1 MSAIV
6 PDKETVDLLMEL
18 GGETCKICFQ
28 CGTCTATCPWNLVRT
43 FSNRRM
49 MYKVQLGVIDFAD
62 EDLWTCAAC
71 GACVKRCPRGVANI
85 DVTRALRK
93 VISEVGA
100 AKVPDSL
107 RLSVKNIATVGNPQG
122 EAEEKRGEWAEALGV
137 KPFTPETEVLYFSCC
152 VPAFDAKIRRIA
164 QSTVEILNKAG
175 IDFGI
180 LGSKERCCGES
191 VRKVGAEAIFLSLA
205 QGNIE
210 TFSTGG
216 VKKVVVSSPHC
227 YHTFKNEYPEFG
239 AEFEVIH
246 FVQLLDQLIEEG
258 KLTFSG
264 EVKKKV
270 IYHDPCFLGRHNDI
284 YDEPRRVL
292 QAIPGVELLEFPDSR
307 QNAICCGGG
316 GGRIWMETPAG
327 ERFSELKLQ
336 QAIDA
341 GAEVIAVA
349 CPYCMLMFDDSLL
362 SMGKEGAIEIKD
374 VSELVLAAI

>member
-1 MSAIV
+1 MSAIS
-6 PDKETVDLLMEL
+6 PDKETVDLLLEL
-18 GGETCKICFQ
+18 GGDTCKICFQ
-28 CGTCTATCPWNLVRT
+28 CGTCTATCPWNLVRD
-43 FSNRRM
+43 FSSRRL
-49 MYKVQLGVIDFAD
+49 MYKVQLGLIDFGD
-62 EDLWTCAAC
+62 EDLWTCATC

-85 DVTRALRK
+85 DVIRALRK
-93 VISEVGA
+93 VVSEVGA

-122 EAEEKRGEWAEALGV
+122 ESEENRGEWAQALGV

-164 QSTVEILNKAG
+164 QSTVEVLNKVG
-175 IDFGI
+175 IDFGV

-210 TFSTGG
+210 TFSESG

-239 AEFEVIH
+239 AEFEVVH

-270 IYHDPCFLGRHNDI
+270 IYHDPCYLGRHNDI

-316 GGRIWMETPAG
+316 GGRIWMDTPAG

-341 GAEVIAVA
+341 GADVIAVA
-349 CPYCMLMFDDSLL
+349 CPYCMLMFDDSVL

-374 VSELVLAAI
+374 VSELVLEAI

>member
-137 KPFTPETEVLYFSCC
+137 KPFTPETEVIYFSCC

-180 LGSKERCCGES
+180 MGSKERCCGES

-210 TFSTGG
+210 TFSTSG

>member
-1 MSAIV
+1 M
-6 PDKETVDLLMEL
+6 
-18 GGETCKICFQ
+18 
-28 CGTCTATCPWNLVRT
+28 
-43 FSNRRM
+43 
-49 MYKVQLGVIDFAD
+49 QLGLIDFGD
-62 EDLWTCAAC
+62 EDLWTCATC

-85 DVTRALRK
+85 DVMRALRK
-93 VISEVGA
+93 VVSEVGA

-122 EAEEKRGEWAEALGV
+122 ESEENRGEWARALGV

-164 QSTVEILNKAG
+164 QSTVEVLNKVG
-175 IDFGI
+175 IDFGV

-191 VRKVGAEAIFLSLA
+191 VRKAGAEAIFLSLA

-210 TFSTGG
+210 TFSESG

-239 AEFEVIH
+239 AEFEVVH

-270 IYHDPCFLGRHNDI
+270 IYHDPCYLGRHNDI

-316 GGRIWMETPAG
+316 GGRIWMDTPAG

-341 GAEVIAVA
+341 GADVIAVA
-349 CPYCMLMFDDSLL
+349 CPYCMLMFDDSVL
-362 SMGKEGAIEIKD
+362 SMDKEGAIEIKD
-374 VSELVLAAI
+374 ISELVLEAI